1 MHIAFVLSQSLE
13 SPSGLGRYWPLAKE
27 LARLGQ
33 QVTVLALHHNLR
45 QLRQRRFASEGVRV
59 HYAGQMHVLK
69 EGSRKRYY
77 SPGRLLLVSLTS
89 ALSLARSLAR
99 LDADVIHLCKP
110 QPINGLAV
118 RLGRRGRPVFVDC
131 DDYEA
136 QTNRFSGQWQRRI
149 VQHFED
155 GVARYAAG
163 LTVNTR
169 FTLARYRALGVP
181 ETRLIYVPNGVDR
194 ARFAV
199 LPDTAALCQRWGLE
213 PDEPRIVYVGTLGLA
228 SHPVDLL
235 LEAFRRLLPRCPA
248 ARLLLVGGGEDY
260 DALQTLAQQLTIA
273 RRTIFTGRVPPEDV
287 PGYFALA
294 TVAVDPVHDDL
305 TARARS
311 PLKLLESLVSG
322 VPVVTGNV
330 GDRWTLLHDGALGV
344 LVRPGDS
351 QALAD
356 GLLAV
361 LQDPAGRARMAQAAL
376 ARREEWYWDRL
387 VHDFARV
394 YDQAI

>member
-27 LARLGQ
+27 LARLGHR
-33 QVTVLALHHNLR
+33 VTVLALHHNLH
-45 QLRQRRFASEGVRV
+45 QLRQRRFFSAGVRV

-89 ALSLARSLAR
+89 TLSLARSLAR
-99 LDADVIHLCKP
+99 LDADVVHLCKP

-155 GVARYAAG
+155 GVVHYAAG

-169 FTLARYRALGVP
+169 FTLARYRDLGVP
-181 ETRLIYVPNGVDR
+181 EARLTYVPNGVDR
-194 ARFAV
+194 ARFAAP
-199 LPDTAALCQRWGLE
+199 PDTAALRQRWGLG
-213 PDEPRIVYVGTLGLA
+213 PDEPRIVYVGTLGLT

-260 DALQTLAQQLTIA
+260 DALQALAQQLAVA

-311 PLKLLESLVSG
+311 PLKVLESLVSG
-322 VPVVTGNV
+322 VPVVTGDV
-330 GDRWTLLHDGALGV
+330 GDRRALLHDGALGV
-344 LVRPGDS
+344 LVTPGDS
-351 QALAD
+351 QALAH

-361 LQDPAGRARMAQAAL
+361 LQDPAARARMTQAAL
-376 ARREEWYWDRL
+376 AGREEWYWDRL
-387 VHDFARV
+387 VHDFFRV